1 VSSTRE
7 NRITTATV
15 VNCRN
20 GCILSGDV
28 RFVASE
34 NLNSSIV
41 SSPHHYRLN
50 SGSRTRLHPSPPD
63 AHQILFFEK
72 TLVFSSGSPI
82 HALGSELA
90 LGSDYGS
97 GIEMLTGG
105 IKRDRDVVRAKTR

>member
-1 VSSTRE
+1 M
-7 NRITTATV
+7 
-15 VNCRN
+15 
-20 GCILSGDV
+20 

-34 NLNSSIV
+34 NLNYSIA

-82 HALGSELA
+82 HAFGSELM
-90 LGSDYGS
+90 LGSDDGS
-97 GIEMLTGG
+97 GIEVLTGG
-105 IKRDRDVVRAKTR
+105 GIERDRGVVGWRPETAILGP

>member
-1 VSSTRE
+1 M
-7 NRITTATV
+7 
-15 VNCRN
+15 
-20 GCILSGDV
+20 

-34 NLNSSIV
+34 NLNSSIA

-50 SGSRTRLHPSPPD
+50 SGSPTRLHPSPPD

-82 HALGSELA
+82 LHALGSELA
-90 LGSDYGS
+90 LGT